1 MGINFRHCLNASS
14 TLAVTLTISASIFL
28 AASLISP
35 SKVIAAD
42 LTWASKSVVKL
53 FITQQSW
60 KVNQPWSK
68 SRAHQGTCTGFF
80 IKEGILTNAHCI
92 ADATYIEVEVPGVAD
107 KIETRAI
114 AVNHQTDL
122 ALLQPLNDPRV
133 SNISFIEFDD
143 LPDLREKVVTVGY
156 PNGGR
161 QVSYTEGVVSR
172 IDVMRY
178 VHSNIAAPLVQTDAS
193 INSGNSGGP
202 VFSDKTGSCLGV
214 ATQKSSAGEGLG
226 YFIPTTIIGQFLED
240 IKDGTVDGIPSIS
253 AYFQT
258 LENPAAR
265 QQLKMKNSQS
275 GIRIRNI
282 TKDGTLDNIL
292 QENDVLLSI
301 EGQTILND
309 GRVPF
314 KDNGR
319 IWLGYHVAKK
329 QVGDTLKLSYSRDGE
344 INDIEVIL
352 KPFRLT
358 LVPRLPQYDKQPNY
372 YVAGGL
378 LFIAVEQRYLWSW
391 GRNWSKVL
399 PIGLKSKLGVIY
411 GHQDL
416 EQLVVIS
423 EVFDAS
429 VNKGYSGEIENI
441 RVTNVNG
448 KDILRL
454 SDIREAF
461 EDNSDEFHF
470 ITLDGGINVVLN
482 RSRAIKED
490 AEIRTRYDIQ

>member
-1 MGINFRHCLNASS
+1 MRPNLH
-14 TLAVTLTISASIFL
+14 TLTTSFFL
-28 AASLISP
+28 LISL
-35 SKVIAAD
+35 SVLTNISVAAD
-42 LTWASKSVVKL
+42 LKWASKSVVKL
-53 FITQQSW
+53 FVTQQSW
-60 KVNQPWSK
+60 KVSQPWSK
-68 SRAHQGTCTGFF
+68 SRARQSTCTGFF
-80 IKEGILTNAHCI
+80 IKQGILTNAHCV

-107 KIETRAI
+107 KIETKTI
-114 AVNHQTDL
+114 AVNHQIDL

-133 SNISFIEFDD
+133 TDISLIEFDD
-143 LPDLREKVVTVGY
+143 MPDLREKVVTVGY

-161 QVSYTEGVVSR
+161 QISYTEGVVSR

-202 VFSDKTGSCLGV
+202 VFSDQSGECLGV

-226 YFIPTTIIGQFLED
+226 YFIPTPIIRQFLTD
-240 IKDGTVDGIPSIS
+240 IKDKKVDGIPSLS

-265 QQLKMKNSQS
+265 KQLKLTAKQS
-275 GIRIRNI
+275 GIRIRNL
-282 TKDGTLDNIL
+282 TKLGTLDNIL
-292 QENDVLLSI
+292 QKDDVLLKI
-301 EGQTILND
+301 DGQNILND

-319 IWLGYHVAKK
+319 IWLGYHVATK
-329 QVGDTLKLSYSRDGE
+329 QVGDKLALEYLRDGKVHKISVE
-344 INDIEVIL
+344 L

-358 LVPRLPQYDKQPNY
+358 LIPRQPRYDEQPKY
-372 YVAGGL
+372 HIAGGM
-378 LFIAVEQRYLWSW
+378 LFIAVEQRYLWNW
-391 GRNWSKVL
+391 GRNWDKNL
-399 PIGLKSKLGVIY
+399 PIGLKYYMGAMY
-411 GHQDL
+411 GEQDL

-441 RVTNVNG
+441 RVESING

-454 SDIREAF
+454 SDVADAF
-461 EDNSDEFHF
+461 KSGSDDFHM
-470 ITLDGGINVVLN
+470 IKLEGEINIVLN
-482 RSRAIKED
+482 RKQTDQEDLAIRK
-490 AEIRTRYDIQ
+490 RYDIQ